1 MPHAAGG
8 DDWTGDGGGPPMRRG
23 VCRSAAGGEVESQGR
38 GAEAGNRKR
47 KAAVMS
53 GDSGSLV
60 ENGEHSKV
68 VCRDSHRILEEIEDL
83 RAQLDEDVK
92 ELGYC
97 EANQKLR
104 VELALKVKEIQCL
117 RKQNEEIQAKH
128 VGMRKLNEELQDK
141 NDGLVKQNEELQ
153 ASNGSLVKQIVVLQ
167 TSNDGTK
174 MVNQEP
180 QAENGDLIMQNEEL
194 KAKNNGLT
202 QQNDSLRKQSD
213 GLTNGGLTKQNE
225 DLQAKTDGLTKQN
238 EALKASSKQRYDL

>member
-1 MPHAAGG
+1 MPPAGG
-8 DDWTGDGGGPPMRRG
+8 DEWTGEGGGPPMRRG
-23 VCRSAAGGEVESQGR
+23 VGRSAAAGGESQDR

-68 VCRDSHRILEEIEDL
+68 ACMDSQRILKEIEDL
-83 RAQLDEDVK
+83 RARLDEDVK

-153 ASNGSLVKQIVVLQ
+153 ASNGGLVKQIAVLQ
-167 TSNDGTK
+167 TSNDGMK

-180 QAENGDLIMQNEEL
+180 QAKNGDRTVQNEEL
-194 KAKNNGLT
+194 KAKNDGLR
-202 QQNDSLRKQSD
+202 QQNDSLRKQS
-213 GLTNGGLTKQNE
+213 E
-225 DLQAKTDGLTKQN
+225 DLQAKTDGVTKQN